1 LKDRNLVHWREAIQN
16 VVEEIEKGR
25 LPNTYATCFCER
37 SDLLSQ
43 WRGYGGAQQGVCL
56 VFERAGLEALRSGR
70 RSFLAPVQYGVTS
83 GKMQLR
89 EGLRMRLLSIAA
101 EELTAMNEEEKR
113 EAVYEILSELI
124 PRFKHK
130 GFAGELEWRL
140 VVQHR
145 TLRDSVC
152 FRPDRN
158 VLVPY
163 IKLGNGEPL
172 PLKRIRVGPGHD
184 TKLTQRSVEQY
195 LEANGYNVEVKT
207 SDVPFRS

>member
-1 LKDRNLVHWREAIQN
+1 MGPVADSELMFRKIADLPRALVASP
-16 VVEEIEKGR
+16 G
-25 LPNTYATCFCER
+25 F
-37 SDLLSQ
+37 
-43 WRGYGGAQQGVCL
+43 
-56 VFERAGLEALRSGR
+56 
-70 RSFLAPVQYGVTS
+70 
-83 GKMQLR
+83 
-89 EGLRMRLLSIAA
+89 
-101 EELTAMNEEEKR
+101 
-113 EAVYEILSELI
+113 ILSELI
-124 PRFKHK
+124 PRFKHR

-152 FRPDRN
+152 FWPNRN